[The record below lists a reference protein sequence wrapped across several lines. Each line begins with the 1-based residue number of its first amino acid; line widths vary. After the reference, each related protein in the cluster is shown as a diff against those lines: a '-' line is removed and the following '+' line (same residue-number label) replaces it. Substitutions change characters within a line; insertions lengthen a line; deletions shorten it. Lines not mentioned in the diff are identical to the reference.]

1 MTPHKPDAKTVAF
14 ERARPRLRGVAYRM
28 LGSVADADDA
38 VQDVYLKWQKID
50 FSEIEN
56 PEAWLVT
63 ACTRRSIDMLRAA
76 HKTRVDYVGT
86 WLPEP
91 VIGDTPLDVGEQAE
105 LASSLTMAFLL
116 LLERLGPVERAAY
129 LLREV
134 FGYTYKDVAFA
145 IGRNEAACRQIVSR
159 AKKCLENQKVSDPPA
174 PQRREGLLNAFMD
187 ALHSGE
193 TQHLTKL
200 LADDVELRG
209 DGGGKV
215 IATLNVIRTPQSVAK
230 FLAGMWQKAW
240 RNLDIEG
247 TTVNGNP
254 GAILRDGDTVYATLS
269 LTADGAGQCSRID
282 IMRNPEKL
290 GHIGGPKH
298 QI

>member
-1 MTPHKPDAKTVAF
+1 MTPHKQDHITEVF
-14 ERARPRLRGVAYRM
+14 EHSRSRLRGVAYRM
-28 LGSVADADDA
+28 LGSLADAEDA
-38 VQDVYLKWQKID
+38 VQDVYLKWQSVDVAK
-50 FSEIEN
+50 IEN

-63 ACTRRSIDMLRAA
+63 TCTRRCIDMLRAA
-76 HKTRVDYVGT
+76 HKTRVEYVGT

-159 AKKCLENQKVSDPPA
+159 AKKRLAIQKVSDPLA
-174 PQRREGLLNAFMD
+174 PQRREGLLSAFMD

-230 FLAGMWQKAW
+230 FLAGVWQKAW
-240 RNLDIEG
+240 RNLDIEA

-254 GAILRDGDTVYATLS
+254 GAILRDGETVYATLS
-269 LTADGAGQCSRID
+269 LTADSGGQCSRID

-290 GHIGGPKH
+290 RHIGGPKH
-298 QI
+298 

>member
-1 MTPHKPDAKTVAF
+1 
-14 ERARPRLRGVAYRM
+14 
-28 LGSVADADDA
+28 
-38 VQDVYLKWQKID
+38 
-50 FSEIEN
+50 
-56 PEAWLVT
+56 
-63 ACTRRSIDMLRAA
+63 
-76 HKTRVDYVGT
+76 
-86 WLPEP
+86 
-91 VIGDTPLDVGEQAE
+91 
-105 LASSLTMAFLL
+105 MAFLL

-209 DGGGKV
+209 DGGGNV

-230 FLAGMWQKAW
+230 FLAGVWQKAW